1 VYKAILILKQ
11 EMPLFLLHCV
21 FATQKYRGRCHVVTE
36 GLTLTAKKFM
46 KSFQPFFSET
56 IVSSGYPLYRYRNFS

>member
-21 FATQKYRGRCHVVTE
+21 FATQKYRGGVT
-36 GLTLTAKKFM
+36 
-46 KSFQPFFSET
+46 
-56 IVSSGYPLYRYRNFS
+56 